1 MVGYLLIA
9 FVVFGVINNAV
20 LVRMKIRINSLT
32 GDKVSWWQKDFY
44 RRYEQISPKSAL
56 PAIARF
62 SGWLC
67 MGLVIAMI
75 YFSLK

>member
-1 MVGYLLIA
+1 MVGHLLIA
-9 FVVFGVINNAV
+9 FVAFGVVNNAA
-20 LVRMKIRINSLT
+20 LVRMKIRINSIT

-44 RRYEQISPKSAL
+44 RRYEQISPESAL
-56 PAIARF
+56 PAIARA

>member
-1 MVGYLLIA
+1 VVGYLLIA
-9 FVVFGVINNAV
+9 FVVFGAINNSV

-44 RRYEQISPKSAL
+44 RRYEQISPESVL
-56 PAIARF
+56 PAIARI

-67 MGLVIAMI
+67 VGLVIAMI

>member
-1 MVGYLLIA
+1 VVGYLLIA
-9 FVVFGVINNAV
+9 FVVFGVINNAI
-20 LVRMKIRINSLT
+20 LVRMKTRINSLT

-44 RRYEQISPKSAL
+44 LRYGQISPESVL